1 MALLA
6 RKLFWFLIFMG
17 VFICTARIDYYFGIS
32 GQYRNSQLMDVL
44 VKMSGVFPDGESIM
58 NFHDWVMI
66 HIIILVAL
74 IPFSVI
80 RVLIQSYI
88 ERIKSITEIII
99 RAFWY
104 YIKAT
109 SIALFLMVLV
119 NFALEI

>member
-1 MALLA
+1 MALLV

-32 GQYRNSQLMDVL
+32 EQYRNSQLMDVL

-88 ERIKSITEIII
+88 EGIKSITEIII

-109 SIALFLMVLV
+109 SITLFLMVLV